1 MSINENVIRDKLAS
15 NLEVLESGL
24 TLIETEFRL
33 SNDFGAGGRID
44 ILAKDEY
51 GQYVVIELKK
61 SDQAARQGI
70 HELFKYLSILSFQLG
85 VEPKSIRAMLVSTT
99 WHELKVPFSEY
110 LKITPYHTKG
120 IQLEID
126 ELGNPISSL
135 EVDTAPDLNPIS
147 YSPMQKIYFYRS
159 EFERERNIT
168 KISDALKKVGVI
180 DHFLLTCDHDKS
192 DKRVIYPYAIYIVFS
207 SPLLTLCELEASKLK
222 EAIDWDD
229 ELDQLD
235 ENFLVAMP
243 HSGFSY
249 DDAEIGYPEKL
260 KNISDSWNIKVS
272 LRNGRF
278 TENRD
283 LVSDDDLIKK
293 AMYIEGGSSFYL
305 TKMISPQFSQQWLEL
320 IANMEQVALGN
331 VFWSKSIPAV
341 MKSIEL
347 SDENAKVSC
356 HIFNSANTPISI
368 FGLTKGVLYYL
379 PTFQLISKESEGVR
393 YVFSLFSWGG
403 RLVSSNPLDFFERV
417 YGSVDTWLTY
427 QHFGEQFTFDDKARN
442 ILNIDFPL
450 FEVWA
455 PNHGEKVVS
464 KLKVNKNQ
472 EMVRYEIKQV
482 PEGDVMRFISQ
493 NRAFLSNYSNL
504 MESIGLR

>member
-33 SNDFGAGGRID
+33 SNDFGSGGRID

-120 IQLEID
+120 IQLEVD

-135 EVDTAPDLNPIS
+135 EVDTAPDLNSIS

-192 DKRVIYPYAIYIVFS
+192 DKRVIYPYAIYSV
-207 SPLLTLCELEASKLK
+207 
-222 EAIDWDD
+222 
-229 ELDQLD
+229 
-235 ENFLVAMP
+235 
-243 HSGFSY
+243 
-249 DDAEIGYPEKL
+249 
-260 KNISDSWNIKVS
+260 
-272 LRNGRF
+272 
-278 TENRD
+278 
-283 LVSDDDLIKK
+283 LI
-293 AMYIEGGSSFYL
+293 
-305 TKMISPQFSQQWLEL
+305 TT
-320 IANMEQVALGN
+320 V
-331 VFWSKSIPAV
+331 
-341 MKSIEL
+341 
-347 SDENAKVSC
+347 
-356 HIFNSANTPISI
+356 NT
-368 FGLTKGVLYYL
+368 
-379 PTFQLISKESEGVR
+379 Q
-393 YVFSLFSWGG
+393 
-403 RLVSSNPLDFFERV
+403 
-417 YGSVDTWLTY
+417 
-427 QHFGEQFTFDDKARN
+427 
-442 ILNIDFPL
+442 
-450 FEVWA
+450 
-455 PNHGEKVVS
+455 
-464 KLKVNKNQ
+464 
-472 EMVRYEIKQV
+472 
-482 PEGDVMRFISQ
+482 
-493 NRAFLSNYSNL
+493 
-504 MESIGLR
+504 